1 MSNDYLYSCP
11 SCSAGLSKDGKIMV
25 TMSLDSGE
33 KSNLILDPQLG
44 NYNYTC
50 NPPLS
55 LKDGEFVNCFCP
67 YCWESLQS
75 ENYPNF
81 VRLGLVKPGEELV
94 TVLFSR
100 LVGQRKTY
108 IVNNKFTEE
117 FGDGSKSLLDF
128 AS

>member
-1 MSNDYLYSCP
+1 MSEDFNYTCP
-11 SCSAGLSKDGKIMV
+11 SCSAGLSREGRVMV
-25 TMSLDSGE
+25 TMTLDSGE
-33 KSNLILDPQLG
+33 KSNLILDPQPGL
-44 NYNYTC
+44 YNYQC

-55 LKDGEFVNCFCP
+55 LKEGQFVNCFCP

-81 VRLGLVKPGEELV
+81 VRLKLDRPNKDLV

-100 LVGQRKTY
+100 LVGQHKTY
-108 IVNNKFTEE
+108 IVNSKFTEE

-128 AS
+128 AT